1 MALEANYLD
10 IPATLTH
17 HGADFLR
24 RTSYPTSG
32 YSLGTRGRRSSRR
45 LIVPPRR
52 RTPVIRLLIVALI
65 LFLGS
70 RVFSMLQTP
79 REIHPVAATA
89 RTATPRPAVASK
101 PSARPVA
108 TATPSPSRPAIPSQL
123 PQVKVP
129 VLSASWL
136 RTHPIAEIPS
146 IKGRAAIVVD
156 LTAGQILYQQAQ
168 TTRFPEASLTKM
180 MTAMVATDLAPLD
193 TVITVPE
200 AATQVEPNHMG
211 ISTGEKLTLREL
223 LGGMLLDSGND
234 AAEAIAMGIVDR
246 ATFIGFMN
254 QKAAA
259 LHLRASHFTN
269 PSGLDDADHY
279 SSAYDLA
286 VMGATLLADY
296 PDLRTIVGSKQV
308 SIYATPQHKA
318 FNPTNIDRL
327 LWTYPGAI
335 GIKPGYTG
343 SAGYCLAA
351 AATRN
356 GRTILVVVLGST
368 QHFTDAATLLDFG
381 FRHPVTR

>member
-1 MALEANYLD
+1 
-10 IPATLTH
+10 
-17 HGADFLR
+17 
-24 RTSYPTSG
+24 
-32 YSLGTRGRRSSRR
+32 
-45 LIVPPRR
+45 
-52 RTPVIRLLIVALI
+52 VIRLLIVVVVL
-65 LFLGS
+65 LLGS
-70 RVFSMLQTP
+70 RAFSVLQNH
-79 REIHPVAATA
+79 RDMRAVAATA
-89 RTATPRPAVASK
+89 HTA
-101 PSARPVA
+101 SARPTVA
-108 TATPSPSRPAIPSQL
+108 ARPGPTIRPTPRATPSPTRPPVPAQL
-123 PQVKVP
+123 PAVKVP

-136 RTHPIAEIPS
+136 RTHPIAEVPS

-156 LTAGQILYQQAQ
+156 LTAGQVLYQQDQ
-168 TTRFPEASLTKM
+168 GTRYAEASLTKM
-180 MTAMVATDLAPLD
+180 MTAMVAADLTPLD
-193 TVITVPE
+193 TVITVPD

-211 ISTGEKLTLREL
+211 ISTGEKLTVREL
-223 LGGMLLDSGND
+223 LEGMLLDSGND

-246 ATFIGFMN
+246 PKFVDFMN

-259 LHLRASHFTN
+259 LHLRATHFTN

-286 VMGATLLADY
+286 VVGATLLADY
-296 PDLRTIVGSKQV
+296 PDLHAIVGSKQV
-308 SIYATPQHKA
+308 SIYATPLHKA
-318 FNPTNIDRL
+318 FDPVNIDRL

-343 SAGYCLAA
+343 AAGYCLAA

>member
-1 MALEANYLD
+1 M
-10 IPATLTH
+10 
-17 HGADFLR
+17 
-24 RTSYPTSG
+24 
-32 YSLGTRGRRSSRR
+32 
-45 LIVPPRR
+45 
-52 RTPVIRLLIVALI
+52 IRLLIVAAIVL
-65 LFLGS
+65 LGS
-70 RVFSMLQTP
+70 RAFGLLQAHTI
-79 REIHPVAATA
+79 RPVAATT
-89 RTATPRPAVASK
+89 RTASPRPAVAARSA
-101 PSARPVA
+101 PSARPA
-108 TATPSPSRPAIPSQL
+108 PTPTPSPSPSHPPIPSQL

-136 RTHPIAEIPS
+136 RTHPIAEIPQ

-168 TTRFPEASLTKM
+168 ATRYPVASLTKM
-180 MTAMVATDLAPLD
+180 MTAMVAADLAPMD
-193 TVITVPE
+193 TVITVPD

-223 LGGMLLDSGND
+223 LDGMLLDSGND

-246 ATFIGFMN
+246 GHFIDFMN

-259 LHLRASHFTN
+259 LHLRTTHFTN

-286 VMGATLLADY
+286 VVGATLLTDY
-296 PDLRTIVGSKQV
+296 PDLRAIVGSKQV
-308 SIYATPQHKA
+308 SIYATAQHKA
-318 FNPTNIDRL
+318 FNPINIDRL
-327 LWTYPGAI
+327 LSTYPGAI

-343 SAGYCLAA
+343 AAGYCLAA

-381 FRHPVTR
+381 FRHPVTH

>member
-1 MALEANYLD
+1 M
-10 IPATLTH
+10 
-17 HGADFLR
+17 
-24 RTSYPTSG
+24 
-32 YSLGTRGRRSSRR
+32 
-45 LIVPPRR
+45 
-52 RTPVIRLLIVALI
+52 IRLLIVVVVL
-65 LFLGS
+65 LLGS
-70 RVFSMLQTP
+70 RAFSMLQNH
-79 REIHPVAATA
+79 RDMRAVAATA
-89 RTATPRPAVASK
+89 HTAGARPTVAARPGPTIRPTPR
-101 PSARPVA
+101 
-108 TATPSPSRPAIPSQL
+108 ATPSPTRPPVPAQL
-123 PQVKVP
+123 PAVKVP

-136 RTHPIAEIPS
+136 RTHPIAEVPS

-156 LTAGQILYQQAQ
+156 LTAGQVLYQQDQ
-168 TTRFPEASLTKM
+168 STRYAEASLTKM
-180 MTAMVATDLAPLD
+180 MTAMVAADLTPLD
-193 TVITVPE
+193 TVITVPD

-211 ISTGEKLTLREL
+211 ISAGEKLTVREL
-223 LGGMLLDSGND
+223 LEGMLLDSGND

-246 ATFIGFMN
+246 PKFIDFMN

-259 LHLRASHFTN
+259 LHLRATHFTN

-286 VMGATLLADY
+286 VVGATLLADY
-296 PDLRTIVGSKQV
+296 PDLRAIVGSKQV
-308 SIYATPQHKA
+308 SIYATPLHKA
-318 FNPTNIDRL
+318 FDPVNIDRL

-343 SAGYCLAA
+343 AAGYCLAA

>member
-1 MALEANYLD
+1 
-10 IPATLTH
+10 
-17 HGADFLR
+17 LR

-45 LIVPPRR
+45 LVVPPRR
-52 RTPVIRLLIVALI
+52 RTPVIRLVLVAAVL
-65 LFLGS
+65 LLGS
-70 RVFSMLQTP
+70 RAFGLLQP
-79 REIHPVAATA
+79 HRDIHPVAATA
-89 RTATPRPAVASK
+89 RTATRHPAVAARPA
-101 PSARPVA
+101 PSARS
-108 TATPSPSRPAIPSQL
+108 TATPSPSRPPVPTQL

-146 IKGRAAIVVD
+146 IKGRATIVVD
-156 LTAGQILYQQAQ
+156 LTAGQILYQQDQ
-168 TTRFPEASLTKM
+168 GTRYADASLTKM
-180 MTAMVATDLAPLD
+180 MTAMVAADLVPLD
-193 TVITVPE
+193 TVITVPD

-211 ISTGEKLTLREL
+211 ISTGEKLTVREL
-223 LGGMLLDSGND
+223 IDGMMLDSGND
-234 AAEAIAMGIVDR
+234 AAEAIAMGITDR
-246 ATFIGFMN
+246 AKFIDFMN
-254 QKAAA
+254 QKATA
-259 LHLRASHFTN
+259 LHMRSTHFTN
-269 PSGLDDADHY
+269 PSGLDDTDHY
-279 SSAYDLA
+279 SSAYDVA

-318 FNPTNIDRL
+318 FDPINIDRL

-343 SAGYCLAA
+343 AAGYCLAA

-381 FRHPVTR
+381 FRHPVTH

>member
-1 MALEANYLD
+1 M
-10 IPATLTH
+10 
-17 HGADFLR
+17 R

-32 YSLGTRGRRSSRR
+32 YSLGTRGRRSPRR
-45 LIVPPRR
+45 LYAPPRR
-52 RTPVIRLLIVALI
+52 RTPVIRLLIVVLL

-70 RVFSMLQTP
+70 RAFSLLQAH
-79 REIHPVAATA
+79 RDMHVVAATA
-89 RTATPRPAVASK
+89 RNPTPRPAVAS
-101 PSARPVA
+101 RPVTSA
-108 TATPSPSRPAIPSQL
+108 HPAPTPTPMPTPSRLPVPTQL

-136 RTHPIAEIPS
+136 RMHPIAEIPQ

-156 LTAGQILYQQAQ
+156 LSAGQILYQQAQ
-168 TTRFPEASLTKM
+168 STRYPEASLTKL
-180 MTAMVATDLAPLD
+180 MTAMVAADLAPLD
-193 TVITVPE
+193 TVITVPD

-211 ISTGEKLTLREL
+211 ISTGEKLTVREL
-223 LGGMLLDSGND
+223 IDGMLLDSGND

-259 LHLRASHFTN
+259 LHLRATHFTN

-286 VMGATLLADY
+286 VVGATLLADY
-296 PDLRTIVGSKQV
+296 PDLRAIVGSKQV
-308 SIYATPQHKA
+308 SIYATAQHKA

-335 GIKPGYTG
+335 GLKPGYTG
-343 SAGYCLAA
+343 AAGYCLAA

-381 FRHPVTR
+381 FRHPVTH

>member
-1 MALEANYLD
+1 M
-10 IPATLTH
+10 
-17 HGADFLR
+17 R

-52 RTPVIRLLIVALI
+52 RTPVIRLLIVI
-65 LFLGS
+65 LFLLLGS
-70 RVFSMLQTP
+70 RAVSLLQSP
-79 REIHPVAATA
+79 RDMHVVAATA
-89 RTATPRPAVASK
+89 RTARPHPAVA
-101 PSARPVA
+101 ARPVPSA
-108 TATPSPSRPAIPSQL
+108 HPAAMPTPSPSRRPIPSQL

-129 VLSASWL
+129 VLAASWL
-136 RTHPIAEIPS
+136 RTHPIAEIPQ

-156 LTAGQILYQQAQ
+156 LTAGQILYQQTQ
-168 TTRFPEASLTKM
+168 STRYPEASLTKM
-180 MTAMVATDLAPLD
+180 MTAMVAADLTPLD
-193 TVITVPE
+193 TVITVPD
-200 AATQVEPNHMG
+200 AATQVEPNVMG
-211 ISTGEKLTLREL
+211 ISTGEKLTVREL
-223 LGGMLLDSGND
+223 LDGMLLDSGND
-234 AAEAIAMGIVDR
+234 AAEAIARGIVDR
-246 ATFIGFMN
+246 ANFIDFMN
-254 QKAAA
+254 QKATA
-259 LHLRASHFTN
+259 LHLRATHFTN
-269 PSGLDDADHY
+269 PSGLDDTDHY

-286 VMGATLLADY
+286 VVGATLLEDY
-296 PDLRTIVGSKQV
+296 PDLRAIVGSKQV

-327 LWTYPGAI
+327 LWTYPGTI

-343 SAGYCLAA
+343 AAGYCLAA

>member
-1 MALEANYLD
+1 
-10 IPATLTH
+10 
-17 HGADFLR
+17 LR

-52 RTPVIRLLIVALI
+52 RTPVIRLLIVAVVL
-65 LFLGS
+65 LLGT
-70 RVFSMLQTP
+70 RAFALLQTH
-79 REIHPVAATA
+79 RDLRVVAATA
-89 RTATPRPAVASK
+89 RTASPKPAVAS
-101 PSARPVA
+101 RPVPSSHA
-108 TATPSPSRPAIPSQL
+108 APTPPPSPSRAPVPSQL
-123 PQVKVP
+123 PVVKVP
-129 VLSASWL
+129 VLGASWL
-136 RTHPIAEIPS
+136 RTHPIAEIPQ

-168 TTRFPEASLTKM
+168 TTRFPEASLTKL
-180 MTAMVATDLAPLD
+180 MTAMVAADLAPLD
-193 TVITVPE
+193 TVITVPD

-211 ISTGEKLTLREL
+211 ISSGEKLTVREL
-223 LGGMLLDSGND
+223 LEGMLLDSGND
-234 AAEAIAMGIVDR
+234 AAEALATGIVDR
-246 ATFIGFMN
+246 VHFIDFMN

-259 LHLRASHFTN
+259 LHLRATHFTN
-269 PSGLDDADHY
+269 PSGLDDTDHY

-286 VMGATLLADY
+286 VVGATLLADY
-296 PDLRTIVGSKQV
+296 PDLRAIVGSKQV

-318 FNPTNIDRL
+318 FNPINIDRL

-335 GIKPGYTG
+335 GLKPGYTG
-343 SAGYCLAA
+343 AAGYCLAA

-381 FRHPVTR
+381 FKHPVTH